1 MKYSDELAE
10 RIYEALARSGSMRE
24 VCRLPDM
31 PDRRMISRWMVEDP
45 DFCAK
50 CARAKA
56 IGIDEYVEQTIEIAD
71 AFMEPNEV
79 PQAKL
84 RIETRRWLAERM
96 LPKVYGPKAGL
107 ELSGTVEMS
116 KLSDGELDAEIAA
129 LTKRVALL
137 TPADDSAD

>member
-1 MKYSDELAE
+1 MKYSPEIAE
-10 RIYEALARSGSMRE
+10 RICAELARSGSMRE
-24 VCRLPDM
+24 VCRMEGM
-31 PDRRMISRWMVEDP
+31 PDRQSIANWMVNDP
-45 DFCAK
+45 DFSAK

-71 AFMEPNEV
+71 ARMEPADV

-107 ELSGTVEMS
+107 ELSGIVEMS